1 MEHLFICFF
10 VEVFLR
16 SLSHF
21 VNCVVCFL
29 IDELYY
35 LYILGNSLSSDA
47 FLSFVQSWVTY
58 LGEKK
63 DAINTFL
70 L

>member
-1 MEHLFICFF
+1 MLF

-21 VNCVVCFL
+21 VNCVICFL

-35 LYILGNSLSSDA
+35 LYILGNSPSSDM
-47 FLSFVQSWVTY
+47 FLSFVQSWVTW
-58 LGEKK
+58 GEKK